1 VRGFWLLLF
10 MIFPLGAASAAE
22 IQATMLAEGRA
33 LLEIDGKSRMLREG
47 DESPEGVKLISATPQ
62 VAMIDYQG
70 QRQSLAL
77 NRRISTRFT
86 EADKPEVRIASNQGG
101 HYVTPGRI
109 NGKPVQFMVDTGA
122 TTVAMNE
129 ATAIRLGIDYRA
141 SAPISVGTAAGR
153 AQAFGVRLDRVSVG
167 NLEVTQVDA
176 VVIVGDSPPFILLGN
191 TFLTQVDMRIEA
203 GVLLLKAKH

>member
-1 VRGFWLLLF
+1 

-109 NGKPVQFMVDTGA
+109 NGKPVQFKVDTGA

-141 SAPISVGTAAGR
+141 STPISVGTAAGS
-153 AQAFGVRLDRVSVG
+153 AQASSVRLDRVSVG
-167 NLEVTQVDA
+167 NLEVTQVDV
-176 VVIVGDSPPFILLGN
+176 VVIVCDSPPFILLGN